1 MDLKLLFSDVF
12 RAYADFHLKKQS
24 PNRKPFPFSDFIVW
38 SRTREPNDE
47 EIDRKFKK
55 EVLKKET
62 RATKR

>member
-1 MDLKLLFSDVF
+1 
-12 RAYADFHLKKQS
+12 LKKQS